1 MLMCMCT
8 CVYVC
13 YMPVYVCYM
22 CVCVLHVCVRATC
35 VYVCYMCV
43 CMLRVCVC
51 YMCVCVLH
59 VCMCVLHVYRFLR
72 RPKEDVESP
81 TPGVSGGSELPD
93 KGTGISHAFFE
104 III

>member
-1 MLMCMCT
+1 
-8 CVYVC
+8 
-13 YMPVYVCYM
+13 
-22 CVCVLHVCVRATC
+22 
-35 VYVCYMCV
+35 
-43 CMLRVCVC
+43 
-51 YMCVCVLH
+51 
-59 VCMCVLHVYRFLR
+59 VYRFLR

>member
-1 MLMCMCT
+1 MCVT
-8 CVYVC
+8 CVYA
-13 YMPVYVCYM
+13 CYM
-22 CVCVLHVCVRATC
+22 CVCVLRVYMCAT
-35 VYVCYMCV
+35 CV

>member
-1 MLMCMCT
+1 MCVT
-8 CVYVC
+8 CVYA
-13 YMPVYVCYM
+13 CYM
-22 CVCVLHVCVRATC
+22 CVCVLRVYMCATC
-35 VYVCYMCV
+35 VCACY
-43 CMLRVCVC
+43 VCVC